1 MFPRSS
7 AVPTE
12 PVGLTAFNLT
22 PDAAML
28 CLPLLPLLALL
39 VALAIDHFLGEPPV
53 RFHPVVWIGNYL
65 HWAGE
70 HVQSLSRQA
79 LASTGT
85 AVDNEQADLPAFLL
99 GALAWLW
106 GMLLTGA
113 IACAIE
119 QSVLAWLEPLNWTSL
134 LLAGLLLGMM
144 LKPALAWA
152 MLRTEAQAVEE
163 ALSGLPA
170 GSLARGR
177 ERLSFLV
184 SRDVT
189 DLSEVQVRESVIE
202 SLAENL
208 NDSVVAPVFWFVV
221 LGLPGAL
228 MYRFANTADAMWG
241 YPGMYRGRNWQWAGK
256 WAARADDVLSWIPA
270 RITAL
275 LLALA
280 AAGVSLKSLYRD
292 AARTP
297 SPNSGWPMAAMALA
311 LGCSLSKPQV
321 YVLNPPGREPEAAD
335 TGRAIR
341 LAGRALWI
349 GMAGLVVFTLVGML
363 KVSP

>member
-1 MFPRSS
+1 MFPRSA

-12 PVGLTAFNLT
+12 PVGLTAFNLM

-28 CLPLLPLLALL
+28 CLPVVALL
-39 VALAIDHFLGEPPV
+39 VALAIDHYLGEPPV
-53 RFHPVVWIGNYL
+53 RFHPVVWMGNYL
-65 HWAGE
+65 SWAGE

-79 LASTGT
+79 LASSAT
-85 AVDNEQADLPAFLL
+85 AVENEQADLPAFLL

-106 GMLLTGA
+106 GMLLVGA
-113 IACAIE
+113 TACAIE
-119 QSVLAWLEPLNWTSL
+119 QSLLAWLEPLNWTSL
-134 LLAGLLLGMM
+134 LLAALLLGMV

-152 MLRTEAQAVEE
+152 MLRTEAQAVEQ
-163 ALSGLPA
+163 ALSGLPD
-170 GSLARGR
+170 GSLARAR
-177 ERLSFLV
+177 ARLRFLV
-184 SRDVT
+184 SRDVS
-189 DLSEVQVRESVIE
+189 DLSEVQVRECVIE

-208 NDSVVAPVFWFVV
+208 NDSVVAPIFWFVV

-241 YPGMYRGRNWQWAGK
+241 YPGVYRGRNWQWAGK
-256 WAARADDVLSWIPA
+256 WAARADDVLSWLPA

-275 LLALA
+275 LLVLA

-311 LGCSLSKPQV
+311 LACSLSKPQV
-321 YVLNPPGREPEAAD
+321 YVLNAPGREPQAVD

-341 LAGRALWI
+341 LAGRALCI
-349 GMAGLVVFTLVGML
+349 GVVSLLVFTLVGML
-363 KVSP
+363 KLLP

>member
-1 MFPRSS
+1 MFPRSA
-7 AVPTE
+7 AVPNE
-12 PVGLTAFNLT
+12 SVGLTAFIST
-22 PDAAML
+22 TDAAML
-28 CLPLLPLLALL
+28 CLPLLALLA
-39 VALAIDHFLGEPPV
+39 ALAIDHFLGEPPV
-53 RFHPVVWIGNYL
+53 RFHPVVWMGNYL
-65 HWAGE
+65 HWAGA

-79 LASTGT
+79 LASSAT
-85 AVDNEQADLPAFLL
+85 AVDNEPPDLPVFAL

-106 GMLLTGA
+106 GMLLVGA
-113 IACAIE
+113 AACAIE
-119 QSVLAWLEPLNWTSL
+119 QSLLAWLEPLRWTSL
-134 LLAGLLLGMM
+134 LLAALLLGMV

-152 MLRTEAQAVEE
+152 MLRAEAQAAEL
-163 ALSGLPA
+163 ALSGLPD

-177 ERLSFLV
+177 ERLRFLV
-184 SRDVT
+184 SREVS

-208 NDSVVAPVFWFVV
+208 NDSVVAPIFWFAV

-228 MYRFANTADAMWG
+228 IYRFANTADAMWG
-241 YPGMYRGRNWQWAGK
+241 YPGVYRGRNWQWAGK
-256 WAARADDVLSWIPA
+256 WAARADDVLSWVPA

-280 AAGVSLKSLYRD
+280 AGSVSLRQLYRD

-321 YVLNPPGREPEAAD
+321 YVLNAAGREAQAAD

-341 LAGRALWI
+341 LAGRALCI
-349 GMAGLVVFTLVGML
+349 GLVSLLVLTLVGML